1 MSGNF
6 GVILYENAQPIDAIG
21 PWEVIAIWKSIL
33 KAPINMFLIAESE
46 ELVHC
51 DSQIT
56 LKPHV
61 SFKNC
66 PPLDYLLVPG
76 GRGRVKQVNNEH
88 LIAFIQKQAPHCKYV
103 LSVCTGMFILEKAG
117 LLKGK
122 LATTYWRALPE
133 LKALGVKIKE
143 DRIVK
148 SGNVWTAGGISSG
161 IDLALALIEAIAG
174 KETAGQVQLLFEFF
188 PNDTMYCSPNTVNS
202 LPIYEGSSGPV
213 KSYLPEYIKEHIEK
227 PPNR

>member
-6 GVILYENAQPIDAIG
+6 GIILYENVQPIDAIG

-33 KAPINMFLIAESE
+33 KAPINMYLIAESE

-61 SFKNC
+61 SFKDC
-66 PPLDYLLVPG
+66 PQLDYLLIPG
-76 GRGRVKQVNNEH
+76 GRGRVKQVNNER
-88 LIAFIQKQAPHCKYV
+88 LIGFIQKQAPHCKYV

-122 LATTYWRALPE
+122 SATTYWRALPE
-133 LKALGVKIKE
+133 LKSLGVNIKE

-188 PNDTMYCSPNTVNS
+188 PNDTIYCSPNTMNS
-202 LPIYEGSSGPV
+202 LPVYEGSSGPV
-213 KSYLPEYIKEHIEK
+213 KPYLPKYIKDHIDEK
-227 PPNR
+227 K